1 MPDVAIHPEIV
12 GNEPTKVR
20 GEVRAMLRIAGP
32 LVAAELGWM
41 LQGVI
46 DTMMVGRLPYS
57 AAAIGGTAIANMLFY
72 STIIFIEGLLM
83 GMDPLVAQAF
93 GAKRYADCHRTFFA
107 GVWLILPLAPLQM
120 LLVWNAIPWIR
131 AYGVD
136 PAVMVQAREFMIA
149 LVWSSLPLLVYF
161 VLRHYLQA
169 MNHVHIVMFTLV
181 SANLVNWLFN
191 WLLIYGHAGFPA
203 MGVRGSG
210 WATVIARVYMAAVL
224 AGYLVWVNSRD
235 HMHVFT
241 SARERAFKTVRE
253 ILRYGIPSGVQ
264 IELELA
270 VFFISAVWIGTL
282 GALPIAAHQVALNVV
297 AMTYMVP
304 LGVGAAAA
312 VRVGQ
317 AIGRRDPQAARRAGW
332 VAIAIGAGFMALC
345 GIALVTAPHAIA
357 RAFSDN
363 ENVVGAAVSLLQIGA
378 IFQLFDGIQVV
389 SAGALRGAG
398 ETRTPM
404 FTVLFAYWF
413 AGLPVGYWLCFHAGW
428 GARGLWVG
436 FCIALIIVGIV
447 LINVWRAKSRAIA
460 SRLPVYGDE
469 DDGSA

>member
-1 MPDVAIHPEIV
+1 MQVAAPSETIH
-12 GNEPTKVR
+12 NEPTDVR
-20 GEVRAMLRIAGP
+20 GEIRAMLRIAGP

-72 STIIFIEGLLM
+72 STVIFIEGLLM

-93 GAKRYADCHRTFFA
+93 GAKRNEDCHRTLF
-107 GVWLILPLAPLQM
+107 GGLWLILPLAPIQM
-120 LLVWNAIPWIR
+120 LLVWTALPWIR

-149 LVWSSLPLLVYF
+149 LVWSSLPLLLYF

-181 SANLVNWLFN
+181 TANLVNWFFN
-191 WLLIYGHAGFPA
+191 WALIYGHAGFSA

-210 WATVIARVYMAAVL
+210 WATVIARVYMAVVL
-224 AGYLVWVNSRD
+224 AGYLLWVNRRD
-235 HMHVFT
+235 HMQIFAV
-241 SARERAFKTVRE
+241 ARERAYKVVRE

-304 LGVGAAAA
+304 LGIGAAAA

-317 AIGRRDPQAARRAGW
+317 AIGRRDPQGARRAGW
-332 VAIAIGAGFMALC
+332 VAIFMGAGFMALC
-345 GIALVTAPHAIA
+345 GIALVAMPHAIA

-363 ENVVGAAVSLLQIGA
+363 EQVVVTAVSLLQIGA
-378 IFQLFDGIQVV
+378 IFQLFDGIQIV
-389 SAGALRGAG
+389 SSGSLRGAG
-398 ETRTPM
+398 ETRIPM
-404 FTVLFAYWF
+404 FTVLFAYWS
-413 AGLPVGYWLCFHAGW
+413 AGLPVGYWLCFHKGW

-436 FCIALIIVGIV
+436 FCTALTIVGVV
-447 LINVWRAKSRAIA
+447 LINVWRAKSRGLEKKIA
-460 SRLPVYGDE
+460 AV
-469 DDGSA
+469 SA

>member
-1 MPDVAIHPEIV
+1 MQEAAIQSEII
-12 GNEPTKVR
+12 GNEPTNVR
-20 GEVRAMLRIAGP
+20 GEIRAMLRIAGP

-72 STIIFIEGLLM
+72 STVIFIEGLLM

-93 GAKRYADCHRTFFA
+93 GAKRNEDCHRTLF
-107 GVWLILPLAPLQM
+107 GGLWLILPLAPMQM
-120 LLVWNAIPWIR
+120 LLVWNALPWIR

-181 SANLVNWLFN
+181 TANLVNWLFN
-191 WLLIYGHAGFPA
+191 WLLIYGHGGFPA

-210 WATVIARVYMAAVL
+210 WATVIARVYMAVVL
-224 AGYLVWVNSRD
+224 AGYLLWVNHRD
-235 HMHVFT
+235 HMQIFAV
-241 SARERAFKTVRE
+241 ARERAYKIVRE

-304 LGVGAAAA
+304 LGIGAAAS

-317 AIGRRDPQAARRAGW
+317 AIGRRDPAGARRAGW
-332 VAIAIGAGFMALC
+332 VAIFMGAGFMALC
-345 GIALVTAPHAIA
+345 GIALVAMPHAIA

-363 ENVVGAAVSLLQIGA
+363 EQVVVAAVSLLQIGA
-378 IFQLFDGIQVV
+378 IFQLFDGIQIV
-389 SAGALRGAG
+389 SSGSLRGAG
-398 ETRTPM
+398 ETRIPM
-404 FTVLFAYWF
+404 FTVLFAYWS

-436 FCIALIIVGIV
+436 FCIALTIVGVV
-447 LINVWRAKSRAIA
+447 LINVWRAKSRGLVARFA
-460 SRLPVYGDE
+460 ATS
-469 DDGSA
+469 

>member
-1 MPDVAIHPEIV
+1 MQEVAIQSEVV
-12 GNEPTKVR
+12 GTEPTNVR

-72 STIIFIEGLLM
+72 STVIFIEGLLF

-93 GAKRYADCHRTFFA
+93 GAKRYEDCHRTLF
-107 GVWLILPLAPLQM
+107 GGLWLILPLAPLQM
-120 LLVWNAIPWIR
+120 LLVWNALPWIS

-136 PAVMVQAREFMIA
+136 AAVMVQAREFMTA

-181 SANLVNWLFN
+181 TANLVNWFFN
-191 WLLIYGHAGFPA
+191 WALIYGHAGFPA

-224 AGYLVWVNSRD
+224 AGYLFWINGRE
-235 HMHVFT
+235 HMHVF
-241 SARERAFKTVRE
+241 AHVREAAWRRVRE
-253 ILRYGIPSGVQ
+253 ILRYGIPSGIQ

-304 LGVGAAAA
+304 LGIGAAAA

-317 AIGRRDPQAARRAGW
+317 AIGRRDPHGAQRAGW
-332 VAIAIGAGFMALC
+332 VAIAMGAGFMALC

-363 ENVVGAAVSLLQIGA
+363 EQVVGAAVALLQIGA
-378 IFQLFDGIQVV
+378 IFQLFDGIQIV
-389 SAGALRGAG
+389 SSGSLRGAG
-398 ETRTPM
+398 ETRIPM

-436 FCIALIIVGIV
+436 FCTALIIIGVV
-447 LINVWRAKSRAIA
+447 LINVWRGKSRGLAE
-460 SRLPVYGDE
+460 RL
-469 DDGSA
+469 A

>member
-1 MPDVAIHPEIV
+1 MQEAAIQSEII
-12 GNEPTKVR
+12 GNEPTNVR
-20 GEVRAMLRIAGP
+20 GEIRAMLRIAGP

-72 STIIFIEGLLM
+72 STVIFIEGLLM

-93 GAKRYADCHRTFFA
+93 GAKRNEDCHRTLF
-107 GVWLILPLAPLQM
+107 GGLWLILPLAPIQM
-120 LLVWNAIPWIR
+120 LLVWNALPWIR

-181 SANLVNWLFN
+181 TANLVNWLFN
-191 WLLIYGHAGFPA
+191 WLLIYGHGGFPA

-210 WATVIARVYMAAVL
+210 WATVIARVYMAVVL
-224 AGYLVWVNSRD
+224 AGYLLWVNHRD
-235 HMHVFT
+235 HMQIFAV
-241 SARERAFKTVRE
+241 ARERAYKVVRA

-304 LGVGAAAA
+304 LGIGAAAS

-317 AIGRRDPQAARRAGW
+317 AIGRRDPAGARRAGW
-332 VAIAIGAGFMALC
+332 VAIFMGAGFMALC
-345 GIALVTAPHAIA
+345 GIALVAMPHAIA

-363 ENVVGAAVSLLQIGA
+363 EQVVVAAVSLLQIGA
-378 IFQLFDGIQVV
+378 IFQLFDGIQIV
-389 SAGALRGAG
+389 SSGSLRGAG
-398 ETRTPM
+398 ETRIPM
-404 FTVLFAYWF
+404 FTVLFAYWS

-436 FCIALIIVGIV
+436 FCIALTIVGVV
-447 LINVWRAKSRAIA
+447 LINVWRAKSRGLVARFA
-460 SRLPVYGDE
+460 ATS
-469 DDGSA
+469 

>member
-1 MPDVAIHPEIV
+1 MQEVAISSEIA
-12 GNEPTKVR
+12 GSEPTNMR

-72 STIIFIEGLLM
+72 STVIFIEGLLM
-83 GMDPLVAQAF
+83 GMDPLVAQGF
-93 GAKRYADCHRTFFA
+93 GAKRYEDCHRTFF
-107 GVWLILPLAPLQM
+107 GGMWLILPLAPLQM
-120 LLVWNAIPWIR
+120 LLVWNALPWIR

-210 WATVIARVYMAAVL
+210 WATVIARAYMAAVL
-224 AGYLVWVNSRD
+224 AGYLMWIDRRD
-235 HMHVFT
+235 HMRVF
-241 SARERAFKTVRE
+241 AIAHERAFKILRE

-282 GALPIAAHQVALNVV
+282 GASPIAAHQVALNVV

-304 LGVGAAAA
+304 LGIGAAAA

-317 AIGRRDPQAARRAGW
+317 AIGRRDPHGARRAGW
-332 VAIAIGAGFMALC
+332 VAIVMGAGFMALC

-363 ENVVGAAVSLLQIGA
+363 ENVVVAAVSLLQVGA

-398 ETRTPM
+398 ETRLPM
-404 FTVLFAYWF
+404 LTVLFAYWS

-460 SRLPVYGDE
+460 SRLSV
-469 DDGSA
+469 

>member
-1 MPDVAIHPEIV
+1 MQEVAIKTEV
-12 GNEPTKVR
+12 AGNEPTNVR
-20 GEVRAMLRIAGP
+20 EEVRAMLRIAGP

-57 AAAIGGTAIANMLFY
+57 AAAIGGAAIANMLFY
-72 STIIFIEGLLM
+72 STVIFIEGLLM

-93 GAKRYADCHRTFFA
+93 GAKRHEDCHRTLF
-107 GVWLILPLAPLQM
+107 GGLWLILPLAPLQM
-120 LLVWNAIPWIR
+120 LLVWNALPWIR

-149 LVWSSLPLLVYF
+149 LVWSSWPLLLYF

-181 SANLVNWLFN
+181 TANLVNWLFN
-191 WLLIYGHAGFPA
+191 WLLIYGHGGFPA

-210 WATVIARVYMAAVL
+210 WATVIARVYMAGVL
-224 AGYLVWVNSRD
+224 GGYLFWINRRD
-235 HMHVFT
+235 HMRVF
-241 SARERAFKTVRE
+241 AVAGERAFKVVRE

-304 LGVGAAAA
+304 LGIGAGAA

-317 AIGRRDPQAARRAGW
+317 AIGRRDPQGAQRAGW
-332 VAIAIGAGFMALC
+332 VAIVMGATFMALC

-363 ENVVGAAVSLLQIGA
+363 ENVVVAAVSLLQIGA

-389 SAGALRGAG
+389 SSGSLRGAG
-398 ETRTPM
+398 ETRLPM
-404 FTVLFAYWF
+404 LTVLFAYWF

-436 FCIALIIVGIV
+436 FCTALTIVGVV
-447 LINVWRAKSRAIA
+447 LINVWRAKSRALTARLAAA
-460 SRLPVYGDE
+460 S
-469 DDGSA
+469 

>member
-1 MPDVAIHPEIV
+1 MQEVAIQSQLL
-12 GNEPTKVR
+12 GNEPTNLR

-72 STIIFIEGLLM
+72 STVIFIEGLLM

-93 GAKRYADCHRTFFA
+93 GAKRYEDCHRTLF
-107 GVWLILPLAPLQM
+107 GGLWLILPLAPVQM
-120 LLVWNAIPWIR
+120 MLVWDALPWIR

-181 SANLVNWLFN
+181 TANLVNWLFN
-191 WLLIYGHAGFPA
+191 WLLIYGHGGFPA

-224 AGYLVWVNSRD
+224 GGYLLWINRRD
-235 HMHVFT
+235 HMRVFAV
-241 SARERAFKTVRE
+241 ARERAFKIVRE

-304 LGVGAAAA
+304 LGIGAAAA

-317 AIGRRDPQAARRAGW
+317 AIGRRDPDGARRAGW
-332 VAIAIGAGFMALC
+332 VAIAMGAGFMALC
-345 GIALVTAPHAIA
+345 GIALVAAPHAIA

-363 ENVVGAAVSLLQIGA
+363 ENVVVAAVSLLQIGA

-389 SAGALRGAG
+389 SSGSLRGAG
-398 ETRTPM
+398 ETRLPM
-404 FTVLFAYWF
+404 LTVLFAYWS
-413 AGLPVGYWLCFHAGW
+413 AGLPVG
-428 GARGLWVG
+428 
-436 FCIALIIVGIV
+436 
-447 LINVWRAKSRAIA
+447 
-460 SRLPVYGDE
+460 
-469 DDGSA
+469 

>member
-1 MPDVAIHPEIV
+1 MQEVALRSEVV
-12 GNEPTKVR
+12 GNEPANMR
-20 GEVRAMLRIAGP
+20 GEVRAMLGIAGP

-72 STIIFIEGLLM
+72 STVIFIEGLLM

-93 GAKRYADCHRTFFA
+93 GAKRYEDCHRTLF
-107 GVWLILPLAPLQM
+107 GGMWLIIPLTPIQM
-120 LLVWNAIPWIR
+120 LLVWNALPWIR

-191 WLLIYGHAGFPA
+191 WLLIYGHVGFPA

-224 AGYLVWVNSRD
+224 TGYLIWINRRE
-235 HMHVFT
+235 HMRIFGV
-241 SARERAFKTVRE
+241 ARERTCKILRE

-304 LGVGAAAA
+304 LGIGAAAA

-317 AIGRRDPQAARRAGW
+317 AIGRRDPHGARRAGR
-332 VAIAIGAGFMALC
+332 VAIAMGAGFMALC
-345 GIALVTAPHAIA
+345 GIALVAAPHAIA

-363 ENVVGAAVSLLQIGA
+363 EQVVGAAVSLLRVGA

-389 SAGALRGAG
+389 SSGSLRGAG
-398 ETRTPM
+398 ETRLPM
-404 FTVLFAYWF
+404 LTVLFAYWF

-436 FCIALIIVGIV
+436 FCTALIIVGLV
-447 LINVWRAKSRAIA
+447 LGVGWNRNALALAERF
-460 SRLPVYGDE
+460 
-469 DDGSA
+469 GSKATA

>member
-1 MPDVAIHPEIV
+1 MQEAAIQSEII
-12 GNEPTKVR
+12 GNEPTNVR
-20 GEVRAMLRIAGP
+20 GEIRAMLRIAGP

-72 STIIFIEGLLM
+72 STVIFIEGLLM

-93 GAKRYADCHRTFFA
+93 GAKRNEDCHRTLF
-107 GVWLILPLAPLQM
+107 GGLWLILPLAPMQM
-120 LLVWNAIPWIR
+120 LLVWNALPWNR

-181 SANLVNWLFN
+181 TANLVNWLFN
-191 WLLIYGHAGFPA
+191 WLLIYGHGGFPA

-210 WATVIARVYMAAVL
+210 WATVIARVYMAVVL
-224 AGYLVWVNSRD
+224 AGYLLWVNHRD
-235 HMHVFT
+235 HMQIFAV
-241 SARERAFKTVRE
+241 ARERAYKVVRA

-304 LGVGAAAA
+304 LGIGAAAA

-317 AIGRRDPQAARRAGW
+317 AIGRRDPAGARRAGW
-332 VAIAIGAGFMALC
+332 VAIFMGAGFMALC
-345 GIALVTAPHAIA
+345 GIALVAMPHAIA

-363 ENVVGAAVSLLQIGA
+363 EQVVVAAVSLLQIGA
-378 IFQLFDGIQVV
+378 IFQLFDGIQIV
-389 SAGALRGAG
+389 SSGSLRGAG
-398 ETRTPM
+398 VTRIPM
-404 FTVLFAYWF
+404 FTVLFAYWS

-436 FCIALIIVGIV
+436 FCIALTIVGVV
-447 LINVWRAKSRAIA
+447 LINVWGAKSRGLVARFA
-460 SRLPVYGDE
+460 ATS
-469 DDGSA
+469 

>member
-1 MPDVAIHPEIV
+1 MQEVAIRS
-12 GNEPTKVR
+12 GTDDSTQPTNVR
-20 GEVRAMLRIAGP
+20 GEIRAMLRIAGP

-72 STIIFIEGLLM
+72 STVIFIEGLLF

-93 GAKRYADCHRTFFA
+93 GAKRYEDCHRTLF
-107 GVWLILPLAPLQM
+107 GGLWLIIPLAPLQM
-120 LLVWNAIPWIR
+120 LLVWNALPWIQ

-136 PAVMVQAREFMIA
+136 AAVMVQAREFMIA
-149 LVWSSLPLLVYF
+149 LVWSTFPLLVYF

-169 MNHVHIVMFTLV
+169 MNHVHVVMFSLV
-181 SANLVNWLFN
+181 TANLVNWLFN

-210 WATVIARVYMAAVL
+210 WATVIARIYMAAVL
-224 AGYLVWVNSRD
+224 VGYLFWINGRE
-235 HMHVFT
+235 HMHVF
-241 SARERAFKTVRE
+241 SAAREKAFRRVRE
-253 ILRYGIPSGVQ
+253 ILRYGIPSGIQ

-297 AMTYMVP
+297 AMSYMVP
-304 LGVGAAAA
+304 LGIGAAAA

-317 AIGRRDPQAARRAGW
+317 AIGRRDPHGAQRAGW
-332 VAIAIGAGFMALC
+332 VAICMGAGFMALC
-345 GIALVTAPHAIA
+345 GIALVTAPHAIG

-363 ENVVGAAVSLLQIGA
+363 EQVVIAAVSLLQIGA
-378 IFQLFDGIQVV
+378 IFQLFDGIQAV
-389 SAGALRGAG
+389 STGALRGAG
-398 ETRTPM
+398 ETRIPM
-404 FTVLFAYWF
+404 FTFLFAYWF
-413 AGLPVGYWLCFHAGW
+413 AGLPLGYWLCFHAGW

-436 FCIALIIVGIV
+436 FCTALITVGLV
-447 LINVWRAKSRAIA
+447 LVVVWNRKSRGFAARLA
-460 SRLPVYGDE
+460 STC
-469 DDGSA
+469 SS